1 MKSSQEEEVK
11 KVFAEYIPQY
21 LNRKVEESIKSRS
34 TDERYV
40 IVFLDDYL
48 MSCIEQACPFALPKS
63 FKSATVSNVQELIGE
78 YFPAEELLIVMRN
91 YLDNLDR
98 KKRCRFKNINSVINS
113 KDPHKN
119 RVFWERF

>member
-63 FKSATVSNVQELIGE
+63 FKSATISNVQELIGE

-98 KKRCRFKNINSVINS
+98 KKRCRFKNINSVINC